1 MMLIAGFLDLR
12 VIRYIN
18 NMGEDRI
25 ISAKEQ
31 KTDRTWDLTLRPQKL
46 ADYIGQEQVKKNLDI
61 VLQAAKNRQ
70 EPIDHTLLYGPPGLG
85 KTTLAHI
92 IAKEMGVGV
101 KVTSGPA
108 ISKAGDLA
116 AIITNLQE
124 GDILF
129 IDEIHRLNKTI
140 EEILYPAMED
150 FALDIILGKGPSAQI
165 LRLDLPKFTLI
176 GATTRYNL
184 ISSPLRDR
192 FGVTF
197 RLDFYNKEELAQIV
211 KRAADI
217 LAISID
223 DQATLEIASRSRATP
238 RIANRILKRVRDYVQ
253 VKGDGKISYDFTKQA
268 LDMMAIDTYG
278 LDDLDR
284 KLLQIIVENFSGG
297 PVGLS
302 TLAASVQE
310 EAGTIEEIF
319 EPYLMQLG
327 LLSRTSQGRVATDK
341 TYEYLG
347 IDRNKNNQNSRL
359 F

>member
-1 MMLIAGFLDLR
+1 MSDR
-12 VIRYIN
+12 VI
-18 NMGEDRI
+18 
-25 ISAKEQ
+25 SAEEIKDD
-31 KTDRTWDLTLRPQKL
+31 KSWDVGLRPQSL
-46 ADYIGQEQVKKNLDI
+46 SEYVGQQQVKDNLDI
-61 VLQAAKNRQ
+61 VLQAAKGRS
-70 EPIDHTLLYGPPGLG
+70 EPLDHVLLFGPPGLG

-92 IAKEMGVGV
+92 IAKEMGTGI
-101 KVTSGPA
+101 KITSGPA

-116 AIITNLQE
+116 AIITNLQD

-150 FALDIILGKGPSAQI
+150 FALDIVLGKGPSAQI
-165 LRLDLPKFTLI
+165 LRLDLPKFTII

-197 RLDFYNKEELAQIV
+197 RLDFYNPEEIASII
-211 KRAADI
+211 KRSADI
-217 LAISID
+217 LTVNMADESRG
-223 DQATLEIASRSRATP
+223 EIASRSRATP
-238 RIANRILKRVRDYVQ
+238 RIANRILKRVRDYAQ
-253 VKGDGKISYDFTKQA
+253 VKGDGQATLEMTKKA
-268 LDMMAIDTYG
+268 LDMMAIDKHG
-278 LDDLDR
+278 LDDIDR
-284 KLLQIIVENFSGG
+284 RLLKVLVDNFNGG
-297 PVGLS
+297 PVGLN
-302 TLAASVQE
+302 TLAAALQE

-327 LLSRTSQGRVATDK
+327 FLSRTAKGRIATNK

-347 IDRNKNNQNSRL
+347 VDKPEDQSKL

>member
-1 MMLIAGFLDLR
+1 MA
-12 VIRYIN
+12 
-18 NMGEDRI
+18 EDRI

-31 KTDRTWDLTLRPQKL
+31 NTDRTWDLTLRPQKL
-46 ADYIGQEQVKKNLDI
+46 KDYVGQEGVKDNLNI
-61 VLQAAKNRQ
+61 ILQAAQSRK

-92 IAKEMGVGV
+92 IAKEMGVSV

-116 AIITNLQE
+116 AIITNLQD

-165 LRLDLPKFTLI
+165 LRLDLPRFTLI

-192 FGVTF
+192 FGITF
-197 RLDFYNKEELAQIV
+197 RLDFYKDEELAQIV
-211 KRAADI
+211 KRAASI
-217 LAISID
+217 LAIEID

-238 RIANRILKRVRDYVQ
+238 RIANRILKRVRDFAQ
-253 VKGDGKISYDFTKQA
+253 VKGNGQIHHHLAKQA
-268 LDMMAIDTYG
+268 LDLMAIDQKG

-284 KLLQIIVENFSGG
+284 KLLYTLVENFSGG
-297 PVGLS
+297 PVGLN
-302 TLAASVQE
+302 TLAAAVQE

-327 LLSRTSQGRVATDK
+327 LLSRTSSGRVATDN
-341 TYEYLG
+341 TYKYLG
-347 IDRNKNNQNSRL
+347 IKRPEDKNRL

>member
-1 MMLIAGFLDLR
+1 
-12 VIRYIN
+12 VTN
-18 NMGEDRI
+18 DRI
-25 ISAKEQ
+25 VNPIQ
-31 KTDRTWDLTLRPQKL
+31 QPTDDKVETTLRPKSL
-46 ADYIGQEQVKKNLDI
+46 REYIGQEQVKNNLEI
-61 VLQAAKNRQ
+61 FLEAAKQRK
-70 EPIDHTLLYGPPGLG
+70 ESLEHVLLHGGPGLG
-85 KTTLAHI
+85 KTTLAYI
-92 IAKEMGVGV
+92 IAQEMGTNIRI
-101 KVTSGPA
+101 TSGPA
-108 ISKAGDLA
+108 LERVGDLA
-116 AIITNLQE
+116 AILTNLQA

-217 LAISID
+217 LAITID
-223 DQATLEIASRSRATP
+223 DQATAEIASRSRATP
-238 RIANRILKRVRDYVQ
+238 RIANRILKRVRDYAQ
-253 VKGDGKISYDFTKQA
+253 VKGNGQISYDLTKQA

-347 IDRNKNNQNSRL
+347 IDRNKNNKL

>member
-1 MMLIAGFLDLR
+1 MA
-12 VIRYIN
+12 
-18 NMGEDRI
+18 EDRV

-31 KTDRTWDLTLRPQKL
+31 NTDRTWDLTLRPQKL
-46 ADYIGQEQVKKNLDI
+46 KDYVGQEQIKENLNI
-61 VLQAAKNRQ
+61 ILQAAQNRK

-116 AIITNLQE
+116 AIITNLQD

-165 LRLDLPKFTLI
+165 LRLDLPRFTLI

-192 FGVTF
+192 FGITF
-197 RLDFYNKEELAQIV
+197 RLDFYKSEELAKII
-211 KRAADI
+211 KRAASI
-217 LAISID
+217 LAIEID

-238 RIANRILKRVRDYVQ
+238 RIANRILKRVRDFAQ
-253 VKGDGKISYDFTKQA
+253 VKGDGRIRHDLAKQA
-268 LDMMAIDTYG
+268 LDLMAIDQKG

-284 KLLQIIVENFSGG
+284 KLLYVLVENFSGG
-297 PVGLS
+297 PVGLN

-327 LLSRTSQGRVATDK
+327 LLSRTSQGRVATEN
-341 TYEYLG
+341 TYKYLG
-347 IDRNKNNQNSRL
+347 IKRPEDKNRL

>member
-1 MMLIAGFLDLR
+1 
-12 VIRYIN
+12 
-18 NMGEDRI
+18 MGEDRLT
-25 ISAKEQ
+25 SAKEQ
-31 KTDRTWDLTLRPQKL
+31 NTDHTWDLTLRPQKL
-46 ADYIGQEQVKKNLDI
+46 KDYVGQEQVKENLDI
-61 VLQAAKNRQ
+61 VLQAAQSRK

-150 FALDIILGKGPSAQI
+150 FALDLILGKGPSAQMV
-165 LRLDLPKFTLI
+165 RLDLPKFTLI

-197 RLDFYNKEELAQIV
+197 RLNFYNNEELAQIV

-217 LAISID
+217 LAIKID
-223 DQATLEIASRSRATP
+223 DKATLEIASRSRATP
-238 RIANRILKRVRDYVQ
+238 RIANRILKRVRDYSQ
-253 VKGDGKISYDFTKQA
+253 VKGDGNISYELTKQA
-268 LDMMAIDTYG
+268 LNMMAIDKFG

-284 KLLQIIVENFSGG
+284 KLLAVLVENFGGG

-327 LLSRTSQGRVATDK
+327 LLSRTSQGRIATDK

-347 IDRNKNNQNSRL
+347 IDREGDKNKL

>member
-1 MMLIAGFLDLR
+1 MAEDR
-12 VIRYIN
+12 VI
-18 NMGEDRI
+18 
-25 ISAKEQ
+25 SAIEQ
-31 KTDRTWDLTLRPQKL
+31 NTDRTWDLTLRPQKL
-46 ADYIGQEQVKKNLDI
+46 KDYVGQEQIKANLDI
-61 VLQAAKNRQ
+61 VLRAAQNRK

-116 AIITNLQE
+116 AIITNLQD

-197 RLDFYNKEELAQIV
+197 RLNFYNHEELAKIV

-217 LAISID
+217 LAIGID

-238 RIANRILKRVRDYVQ
+238 RIANRILKRVRDFAQ
-253 VKGDGKISYDFTKQA
+253 VKGDGNISYDLTKQA
-268 LDMMAIDTYG
+268 LDMMAIDKHG

-284 KLLQIIVENFSGG
+284 KLLHILVENFNGG

-302 TLAASVQE
+302 TLAASLQE

-319 EPYLMQLG
+319 EPYMMQLG

-341 TYEYLG
+341 TYQYLG
-347 IDRNKNNQNSRL
+347 IDKDKNNKL

>member
-1 MMLIAGFLDLR
+1 
-12 VIRYIN
+12 
-18 NMGEDRI
+18 MGEDRL
-25 ISAKEQ
+25 ISASEQ
-31 KTDRTWDLTLRPQKL
+31 NNDRTWDLTLRPQKL
-46 ADYIGQEQVKKNLDI
+46 EDYIGQRQVKENLDI
-61 VLQAAKNRQ
+61 VLQAAKNRK

-92 IAKEMGVGV
+92 IAKEMGVGI

-197 RLDFYNKEELAQIV
+197 RLDFYDHDELAQIV
-211 KRAADI
+211 KRAAQI
-217 LAISID
+217 LSIVIHD
-223 DQATLEIASRSRATP
+223 KATLEIASRSRATP
-238 RIANRILKRVRDYVQ
+238 RIANRILKRVRDYAQ
-253 VKGDGKISYDFTKQA
+253 VKGDGNISHEMTGKA
-268 LDMMAIDTYG
+268 LDLMAIDKYG

-284 KLLQIIVENFSGG
+284 KLLQVIVENFGGG
-297 PVGLS
+297 PVGLG

-327 LLSRTSQGRVATDK
+327 LLSRTNKGRIATNK

-347 IDRNKNNQNSRL
+347 KDIGENKNKL
-359 F
+359 L

>member
-1 MMLIAGFLDLR
+1 MA
-12 VIRYIN
+12 
-18 NMGEDRI
+18 EDRI

-31 KTDRTWDLTLRPQKL
+31 NTDRTWDLTLRPQKL
-46 ADYIGQEQVKKNLDI
+46 KDYVGQEQIKENLSI
-61 VLQAAKNRQ
+61 ILQAAQNRK

-116 AIITNLQE
+116 AIITNLQD

-165 LRLDLPKFTLI
+165 LRLDLPRFTLI

-192 FGVTF
+192 FGITF
-197 RLDFYNKEELAQIV
+197 RLDFYKSEELAQIV
-211 KRAADI
+211 KRAASI
-217 LAISID
+217 LAIEID

-238 RIANRILKRVRDYVQ
+238 RIANRILKRVRDFVQ
-253 VKGDGKISYDFTKQA
+253 VKGDGRIRQDLAKQA
-268 LDMMAIDTYG
+268 LDLMSIDPKG

-284 KLLQIIVENFSGG
+284 KLLYVLVENFSGG
-297 PVGLS
+297 PVGLN

-327 LLSRTSQGRVATDK
+327 LLSRTSQGRVATEN
-341 TYEYLG
+341 TYKYLG
-347 IDRNKNNQNSRL
+347 IKRPEDKNRL